1 METKTVGDVE
11 YTLNRR
17 ESPEN
22 NLENWYWLGADGS
35 VLELEEAETRA
46 LKISDAVLD
55 DQRPAE

>member
-22 NLENWYWLGADGS
+22 NLENWYWLGADSS
-35 VLELEEAETRA
+35 VLELEEAEMRA